1 MVSHLFSVSLIGVSV
16 CDRLQLPAD
25 LQERVSS
32 HMEKQG
38 RGQSVALHHS
48 CSDAVPT
55 AVIGRVLEK
64 PEPGRSCPVT
74 RSPSPQAQEF
84 PSGTDKVQRRAAYK
98 LSDLYC
104 SDTALYCPTDER
116 RHNRWLERRQS
127 ADQSGQISN
136 PEDESLPQ
144 SYSLHEDPFGSLPA
158 CYSSFSM
165 ASDEKAQVSTS
176 QQALFTDWR
185 DGDYEHKNPSSYGK
199 EHPGFS
205 KSSSFQNGG
214 SLAHG
219 YSASEAHGD
228 RQVHAPEDPR
238 GDWRQMSVED
248 MNTFFC
254 SPRRASP
261 FSFSERHFAVSP
273 AKIKLGPLYS
283 SFQEGDQVFH
293 TRAPDLRFPASAGS
307 SPALNPKISLNALK
321 RGLMFRSKDAGQD
334 STSSFFKDKQNTDED
349 VLRRDYAHESP
360 SSSVESLKSL
370 DIQHYKKD
378 LQKKKPQHQKS
389 GNAGLSRKDSLT
401 KAQLYGTLL
410 N

>member
-1 MVSHLFSVSLIGVSV
+1 
-16 CDRLQLPAD
+16 
-25 LQERVSS
+25 
-32 HMEKQG
+32 MEKQG
-38 RGQSVALHHS
+38 CGQSVALHHS

-116 RHNRWLERRQS
+116 RHDRWPERRQS
-127 ADQSGQISN
+127 ADQSGQIQGHTDSN

-144 SYSLHEDPFGSLPA
+144 SFSLHEDPFGSLPA

-165 ASDEKAQVSTS
+165 ASDEKAQVSSS
-176 QQALFTDWR
+176 QRALFTNWR

-205 KSSSFQNGG
+205 KSSCFQHVAQNGG

-219 YSASEAHGD
+219 YSASGAHRD
-228 RQVHAPEDPR
+228 RHVHVPEDPT
-238 GDWRQMSVED
+238 GSWRQMSVED

-254 SPRRASP
+254 SPGRTSP
-261 FSFSERHFAVSP
+261 FSFSERHFAVGP

-283 SFQEGDQVFH
+283 SFQEGDHVFP

-321 RGLMFRSKDAGQD
+321 RGLMFHSKNAGQD

-349 VLRRDYAHESP
+349 ALRRDYADESP

-370 DIQHYKKD
+370 DIQHYKND
-378 LQKKKPQHQKS
+378 LQKKTAQHQKF